1 MIYMPEM
8 TQADLSSLLHAIAFA
23 CAMQSSDMSPGQ
35 VRSID
40 ETAGL
45 PVYPYAVYN
54 RLVARSVQVE
64 ALAPGAAKVREGA
77 SSPAVLARM
86 LQDMTPEQYAQRD
99 RLLAG
104 VRYLLPMEPLVD
116 LAKQWAVDGGAFS
129 RLDLG
134 SWSRIH
140 SPVAATHAG

>member
-1 MIYMPEM
+1 
-8 TQADLSSLLHAIAFA
+8 
-23 CAMQSSDMSPGQ
+23 
-35 VRSID
+35 
-40 ETAGL
+40 
-45 PVYPYAVYN
+45 
-54 RLVARSVQVE
+54 
-64 ALAPGAAKVREGA
+64 
-77 SSPAVLARM
+77 M